1 MQNRG
6 RAGRRRRRRA
16 VHGRPHL
23 GSPLFGR
30 VSLMVQATIRFEG
43 QKGLDAALSRLAVL
57 GRSPR
62 PIFKAIA
69 NYGES
74 STRLRFEHQRGPDGA
89 TWKPSRRVQK
99 SGGQTLVKS
108 RRLLRSITNAYGENF
123 AAWGSNVAYARIHQR
138 AGKSAAQRT
147 PPASACAL
155 TPRQPCAPARQS
167 QAGGVRPRQSQACT
181 HELARDWPHKIRM
194 PARPFVGVN
203 REDLWAMGRLTVQ
216 TIQAAE
222 GGPSAR

>member
-1 MQNRG
+1 
-6 RAGRRRRRRA
+6 
-16 VHGRPHL
+16 
-23 GSPLFGR
+23 
-30 VSLMVQATIRFEG
+30 MVQATIRFEG
-43 QKGLDAALSRLAVL
+43 QKVWMPRCLAWPCLVGRRGRSSRRSPTTASRRPAYALSTSAVRTALL
-57 GRSPR
+57 GSPAAESRSPAGR
-62 PIFKAIA
+62 RWSRA
-69 NYGES
+69 
-74 STRLRFEHQRGPDGA
+74 GA
-89 TWKPSRRVQK
+89 S
-99 SGGQTLVKS
+99 
-108 RRLLRSITNAYGENF
+108 F
-123 AAWGSNVAYARIHQR
+123 AASPTPMAKTSQPGAAMSPTPASTNW

>member
-1 MQNRG
+1 
-6 RAGRRRRRRA
+6 
-16 VHGRPHL
+16 
-23 GSPLFGR
+23 
-30 VSLMVQATIRFEG
+30 MVQATIRFEG

-123 AAWGSNVAYARIHQR
+123 AAWGSNVAYARIHQLGGEISR
-138 AGKSAAQRT
+138 AAL

-181 HELARDWPHKIRM
+181 HELARDWPPQDPHASAPVR
-194 PARPFVGVN
+194 
-203 REDLWAMGRLTVQ
+203 GRK
-216 TIQAAE
+216 
-222 GGPSAR
+222 P

>member
-1 MQNRG
+1 
-6 RAGRRRRRRA
+6 
-16 VHGRPHL
+16 
-23 GSPLFGR
+23 
-30 VSLMVQATIRFEG
+30 MVQATIRFEG

-108 RRLLRSITNAYGENF
+108 RGLLRSITNAYGENF
-123 AAWGSNVAYARIHQR
+123 AAWGSNVAYARIHQLGGEISR
-138 AGKSAAQRT
+138 AAHSTRIRLRT
-147 PPASACAL
+147 DPRGNL
-155 TPRQPCAPARQS
+155 VRQPGNRKLA
-167 QAGGVRPRQSQACT
+167 VF
-181 HELARDWPHKIRM
+181 ARDSHKRARTSWHEIGPHKIRM

>member
-1 MQNRG
+1 
-6 RAGRRRRRRA
+6 
-16 VHGRPHL
+16 
-23 GSPLFGR
+23 
-30 VSLMVQATIRFEG
+30 MVQATIRFEG

-123 AAWGSNVAYARIHQR
+123 AAWGSNVAYARIHQLG
-138 AGKSAAQRT
+138 GKSAAQRT

>member
-1 MQNRG
+1 
-6 RAGRRRRRRA
+6 
-16 VHGRPHL
+16 
-23 GSPLFGR
+23 
-30 VSLMVQATIRFEG
+30 MVQATIRFEG

-123 AAWGSNVAYARIHQR
+123 AAWGSNVAYARIHQLGGEISRAAHSTRIRLRTDPAATLCASPAIASWRCSPATVTSVHAR
-138 AGKSAAQRT
+138 AGTRLAPQD
-147 PPASACAL
+147 PHASA
-155 TPRQPCAPARQS
+155 P
-167 QAGGVRPRQSQACT
+167 VR
-181 HELARDWPHKIRM
+181 
-194 PARPFVGVN
+194 
-203 REDLWAMGRLTVQ
+203 GRK
-216 TIQAAE
+216 
-222 GGPSAR
+222 P

>member
-1 MQNRG
+1 
-6 RAGRRRRRRA
+6 
-16 VHGRPHL
+16 
-23 GSPLFGR
+23 
-30 VSLMVQATIRFEG
+30 MVQATIRFEG

-108 RRLLRSITNAYGENF
+108 RRLLRSITNAYGETSQPG
-123 AAWGSNVAYARIHQR
+123 AAMSPTPASTNW
-138 AGKSAAQRT
+138 AGNQPRSALHPH
-147 PPASACAL
+147 PPA
-155 TPRQPCAPARQS
+155 
-167 QAGGVRPRQSQACT
+167 
-181 HELARDWPHKIRM
+181 H
-194 PARPFVGVN
+194 
-203 REDLWAMGRLTVQ
+203 
-216 TIQAAE
+216 
-222 GGPSAR
+222 

>member
-1 MQNRG
+1 
-6 RAGRRRRRRA
+6 
-16 VHGRPHL
+16 
-23 GSPLFGR
+23 
-30 VSLMVQATIRFEG
+30 MVQATIRFEG

-123 AAWGSNVAYARIHQR
+123 AAWGSNVAYARIHQLGGKSHSTRIRLRTDPAATLCASPAIASWRCSRPRVHAR
-138 AGKSAAQRT
+138 AGTRLAPQD
-147 PPASACAL
+147 PHASA
-155 TPRQPCAPARQS
+155 P
-167 QAGGVRPRQSQACT
+167 VR
-181 HELARDWPHKIRM
+181 
-194 PARPFVGVN
+194 
-203 REDLWAMGRLTVQ
+203 GRK
-216 TIQAAE
+216 
-222 GGPSAR
+222 P